1 MKKPQEEEERVNCHI
16 LRERISKISTI
27 VNFQKEFKGNEI
39 NYFGFDARTIL
50 GTIKRAFS
58 VKLWLSSVHR

>member
-27 VNFQKEFKGNEI
+27 VNFQKEFKGNE
-39 NYFGFDARTIL
+39 
-50 GTIKRAFS
+50 
-58 VKLWLSSVHR
+58 VKLFWI